1 VVVFDN
7 FFTSVPGR
15 LRALNR
21 LQPFLEETLQG
32 NAEVM
37 IVSAGRRMGVAL
49 PFTDDPREVADVVGR
64 VARVTT
70 DSASRADQT
79 DTLESLFE
87 EALLE
92 GRDTTGLE
100 SFAEALGF
108 EERGEVM
115 ALLEMLGHVVDS
127 LAGLEGRKAVLFV
140 SDGFPV
146 RPGDGPVFRNSVQS
160 RYDVYDDLAEL
171 TRRANGNR
179 VVFHTLRPAGLQTPI
194 AGADVGR
201 LSGRA
206 GGREG
211 VYDLAR
217 IDRTANTRS
226 GLVDLATATGGR
238 VLFEGNRIE
247 SFLDEVADDLTTY
260 YSLGYRRPGA
270 TDRTR
275 YRKIDVRVNRKGVE
289 VLHRKGDFAKTASDA
304 LEDRVRSAALLGRAS
319 NELGLEIV
327 VDRAIPLPDGRFQV
341 PVLIP
346 VPLDRVAL
354 LPRGDA
360 LAGGFRLLVGTVST
374 RGSMD
379 AVQEFG
385 YDVVVPARQMEG
397 AGANRTYPAMFTLEL
412 PAGPVYLAVAFV
424 DDHGSTPSIATG
436 NFVLRREPT
445 PAEAAPGG

>member
-1 VVVFDN
+1 VIDKDGRHVTDLTADDFEIRENGDPVEITNFAAFRGAADDLRVVEPPTAIATPAASLVTDPESDPHRLRLVVVFDN

-21 LQPFLEETLQG
+21 LQPFLEETLRG

-49 PFTDDPREVADVVGR
+49 PFTDDPLAVAGVVGR
-64 VARVTT
+64 VARATT

-92 GRDTTGLE
+92 GRDTSGLE

-127 LAGLEGRKAVLFV
+127 LAGLEGRKAILFV

-146 RPGDGPVFRNSVQS
+146 RPGDDPVFRNTVQS
-160 RYDVYDDLAEL
+160 RYDVYDDLADL

-201 LSGRA
+201 LSGRS

-211 VYDLAR
+211 IYDLTR

-247 SFLDEVADDLTTY
+247 SFLGEVADDLTTY
-260 YSLGYRRPGA
+260 YCA
-270 TDRTR
+270 
-275 YRKIDVRVNRKGVE
+275 
-289 VLHRKGDFAKTASDA
+289 
-304 LEDRVRSAALLGRAS
+304 RAS
-319 NELGLEIV
+319 RCCIARGIS
-327 VDRAIPLPDGRFQV
+327 
-341 PVLIP
+341 
-346 VPLDRVAL
+346 
-354 LPRGDA
+354 PRPSA
-360 LAGGFRLLVGTVST
+360 
-374 RGSMD
+374 
-379 AVQEFG
+379 
-385 YDVVVPARQMEG
+385 
-397 AGANRTYPAMFTLEL
+397 
-412 PAGPVYLAVAFV
+412 
-424 DDHGSTPSIATG
+424 TPSRTAC
-436 NFVLRREPT
+436 
-445 PAEAAPGG
+445 AAPRSWAARPTNWASRSSSTGRSPCPTGDSRCRC